1 VINLKKVLFK
11 KLIYIISVLSV
22 AITVVAGFTLPM
34 LVNWYS
40 KNVINSEIHFS
51 TTMFLYLTF
60 IPFLII
66 LMSVMK
72 LSKKLLQGKPFCEE
86 SINKLKIISICA
98 FIDFV
103 VYLVGTLFI
112 YRNLLCFILTI
123 ATMMVFIISSVVM
136 ELIKNGIE
144 LKEEIDLTI

>member
-1 VINLKKVLFK
+1 
-11 KLIYIISVLSV
+11 
-22 AITVVAGFTLPM
+22 
-34 LVNWYS
+34 
-40 KNVINSEIHFS
+40 
-51 TTMFLYLTF
+51 
-60 IPFLII
+60 
-66 LMSVMK
+66 
-72 LSKKLLQGKPFCEE
+72 
-86 SINKLKIISICA
+86 
-98 FIDFV
+98 